1 MCICVVHLN
10 WCSQSFYWPAELP
23 KENVQIHIH
32 EMYTVLSY
40 TFAKDL
46 GHSPGLLFSWPGCDI
61 QMRQWNLEPG
71 TGVGTGLY
79 S

>member
-1 MCICVVHLN
+1 MH
-10 WCSQSFYWPAELP
+10 WCSSSKLVQSIICWPAEFP

-32 EMYTVLSY
+32 EMYAVLSC

-46 GHSPGLLFSWPGCDI
+46 GHSPGLLFSWPDCDI

-71 TGVGTGLY
+71 MGVGTGLY